1 VNYRHHFHAGNFADV
16 VKHVILLALI
26 KGMQRKE
33 KGFLYLDTHAGRGL
47 YDLGKAE
54 KGDSLERK
62 PEWPEG
68 VGRLWNLP
76 TCPELVRSYLQLVRR
91 CNTEHGEPVDS
102 ATVAFYPGSP
112 WLAQALARPQDRLM
126 LCEKHPEECEILR
139 DELSIA
145 QHATVQQLDGYLGP
159 RACLPPPEKRALV
172 LIDPPFESQDEFS
185 AIISCLQDGLRR
197 MPAATF
203 AVWYPLTERARIDA
217 FFDDLA
223 ELRLPPCWT
232 AELCMAGPDAGIRMR
247 GCGLLVINP
256 PWKLDED
263 VSPLLPWLEINLSQA
278 PGADSRLLWLVP
290 EL

>member
-16 VKHVILLALI
+16 LKHVLLLALFR
-26 KGMQRKE
+26 GMQRKE

-47 YDLGKAE
+47 YDLGVAE

-68 VGRLWNLP
+68 IGRLWSQERR
-76 TCPELVRSYLQLVRR
+76 PELVEAYLQLVRR
-91 CNTEHGEPVDS
+91 CNLEHGHTADAAIP
-102 ATVAFYPGSP
+102 AFYPGSP
-112 WLAQALARPQDRLM
+112 WIAQALARAQDRLM
-126 LCEKHPEECEILR
+126 LCEKHPEECEALK
-139 DELSIA
+139 DALSIA
-145 QHATVQQLDGYLGP
+145 QRATVQQLDGYVST

-172 LIDPPFESQDEFS
+172 LIDPPFEAQDEFS
-185 AIISCLQDGLRR
+185 AIIRCLKDGLGR
-197 MPAATF
+197 MAGATF
-203 AVWYPLTERARIDA
+203 AVWYPLTERARVEA

-223 ELRLPPCWT
+223 ELKLPPCWT

-256 PWKLDED
+256 PWKLDEEI
-263 VSPLLPWLEINLSQA
+263 SPLLPWLQLTLAQA